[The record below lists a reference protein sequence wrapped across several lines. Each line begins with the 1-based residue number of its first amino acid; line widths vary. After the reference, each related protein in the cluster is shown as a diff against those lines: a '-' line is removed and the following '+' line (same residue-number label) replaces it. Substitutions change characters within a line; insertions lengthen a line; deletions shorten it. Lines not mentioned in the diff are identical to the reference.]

1 MKIII
6 PFVAALFFVTAFVQC
21 SSNEIEK
28 LEEQVLALHDTVMV
42 EMQDMRAVQQQLD
55 VALAAM
61 DSLPA
66 DSIDMDYYTELQDA
80 KALISSSY
88 KEMMD
93 WMRDYNKPTGDTP
106 NEEVKAYLEAQFESM
121 KAIRQKMKDGL
132 NKAAVLLQNA

>member
-1 MKIII
+1 MKTII
-6 PFVAALFFVTAFVQC
+6 PFFAAVFFVAAFVQC
-21 SSNEIEK
+21 GSNDIEK

-55 VALAAM
+55 AALTAM

-66 DSIDMDYYTELQDA
+66 DSIDMDFYTELQDA

-93 WMRDYNKPTGDTP
+93 WMRDYDKPTGDTP
-106 NEEVKAYLEAQFESM
+106 KEEIKAYLEAQYESM
-121 KAIRQKMKDGL
+121 KAIRQKMQDGL
-132 NKAAVLLQNA
+132 KKAEALLQNA